1 MKKERDKED
10 KKAAKK
16 LKKEKELKSPVEAQ
30 PPLGPLV
37 ALGKPRE
44 KATKRPRCV
53 WRRFDMTFDLLNSSH
68 FNRYYLLYN
77 NAILIGF
84 LYCFVMTLTTL
95 RMYCIYMYIVHIQIT
110 CTNTQTYWRHCGTIY
125 IYIHIYIYRIQYLFA
140 SWSNNRESLTSYVR
154 FRHFILWL
162 VMSI

>member
-44 KATKRPRCV
+44 KPTKRPRCV

-95 RMYCIYMYIVHIQIT
+95 HMYGIYVYIVHIQIT
-110 CTNTQTYWRHCGTIY
+110 CTCTQMYWRLIRYLSIIY
-125 IYIHIYIYRIQYLFA
+125 NVCLHLGITTENL
-140 SWSNNRESLTSYVR
+140 LPV
-154 FRHFILWL
+154 ILGL
-162 VMSI
+162 DALY